1 MHKYE
6 IVLALGRRCGY
17 RDYLELATP
26 TTGLTFARVD
36 KEQFPNRTRI
46 MYRCPREFSDGEPL
60 HVATDGVSSE
70 QLFQE
75 VMRTGRRF
83 DLVFVDPFHDY
94 ASSLRDIVFALHVLK
109 PGGAVVIH
117 DCSPPDAHCAAPEF
131 QDGEWCGVT
140 YAAYL
145 DVVLAAGIRYATVD
159 SDFGCGIISTH
170 PSLAGL
176 CGPAPDPDLVHAWRR
191 LAPGQRYPYFDAN
204 RSRLLNLIPPA
215 EFQRRLG
222 EQAAG

>member
-26 TTGLTFARVD
+26 TTGLTFAYVD
-36 KEQFPNRTRI
+36 KEQFPTRTRI
-46 MYRCPREFSDGEPL
+46 MYRCPREFSDGDPL
-60 HVATDGVSSE
+60 HLATDSASSE
-70 QLFQE
+70 VLFQE
-75 VMRTGRRF
+75 VVRSGRRF

-109 PGGAVVIH
+109 AGGSVVVH
-117 DCSPPDAHCAAPEF
+117 DCSPPDALCAAPEF
-131 QDGEWCGVT
+131 QCGDWCGVT

-159 SDFGCGIISTH
+159 SDFGCGIISAH
-170 PSLAGL
+170 PRLAGV
-176 CGPAPDPDLVHAWRR
+176 CGPAPDADLVREWRK
-191 LAPGQRYPYFDAN
+191 LALGQKYPFFDAN
-204 RSRLLNLIPPA
+204 RARLLNLIA
-215 EFQRRLG
+215 LDEFQRRL
-222 EQAAG
+222 AAAA